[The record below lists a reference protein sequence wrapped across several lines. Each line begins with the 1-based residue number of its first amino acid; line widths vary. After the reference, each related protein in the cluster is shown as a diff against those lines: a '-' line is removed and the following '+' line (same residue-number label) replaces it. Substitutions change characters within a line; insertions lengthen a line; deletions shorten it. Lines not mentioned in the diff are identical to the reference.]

1 MEHAEDKYLI
11 LSNFMDSLPERRGAL
26 IEVLHEALHIFG
38 YLPVEVQKFVAEK
51 LNLPQSKVYGT
62 VTFYNYFTEEPTGE
76 FAVSVCLGTVCFVKG
91 AEEIL
96 SEFEKILGIKNEER
110 TPDGMFSLGGLR
122 SVGACSIAPV
132 IMVNNEVYG
141 NFKPEMVRPLIEELK
156 EKSKQ
161 KRG

>member
-1 MEHAEDKYLI
+1 
-11 LSNFMDSLPERRGAL
+11 
-26 IEVLHEALHIFG
+26 
-38 YLPVEVQKFVAEK
+38 
-51 LNLPQSKVYGT
+51 
-62 VTFYNYFTEEPTGE
+62 
-76 FAVSVCLGTVCFVKG
+76 
-91 AEEIL
+91 
-96 SEFEKILGIKNEER
+96 
-110 TPDGMFSLGGLR
+110 MFSLGGLR